1 MTEPTNQPV
10 LSIRDLVVE
19 FKTEK
24 GIIRALD
31 KISFD
36 VMAGESLGIVG
47 ESGCGKSVTALSI
60 LKLIPSPPGRIA
72 GGSILLDGT
81 EVVSQPENEMRKVR
95 GSLASMIFQEPMTAL
110 NPVYTIGNQMVEV
123 IRVHQKVSTAG
134 AKKQAVEMLRTVNI
148 ESPEKRIDQYP
159 HELSGGMRQRV
170 MIAMALSCSP
180 KLLIADEPTTALDV
194 TVQAQVMD
202 EIKRLQQEM
211 HMGLILITHDLGVIA
226 ETCSRVVVMYCGKI
240 IEISETEEL
249 YKNPQHPYTRGL
261 LDSIPR
267 VREEKL
273 KTLPTIKG
281 MVPDLADLPEGCR
294 FADRCPKVVEHCRSE
309 EPALKD
315 AGGRGKVACFC
326 PN

>member
-1 MTEPTNQPV
+1 MSESSHNP
-10 LSIRDLVVE
+10 LLRIRDLVVE

-36 VMAGESLGIVG
+36 VMPGESLGIVG

-60 LKLIPSPPGRIA
+60 LRLIPSPPGRIA
-72 GGSILLDGT
+72 GGRIELDGT
-81 EVVSQPENEMRKVR
+81 DVISQPEEEMRKVR
-95 GSLASMIFQEPMTAL
+95 GALASMIFQEPMTAL
-110 NPVYTIGNQMVEV
+110 NPVYSIGNQMVEV
-123 IRVHQKVSTAG
+123 IRVHRKVSKAEARKRAIG
-134 AKKQAVEMLRTVNI
+134 MLRTVNI

-226 ETCSRVVVMYCGKI
+226 ETCERVVVMYCGKI
-240 IEISETEEL
+240 IEVAESREL
-249 YKNPQHPYTRGL
+249 YENPKHPYTRGL
-261 LDSIPR
+261 LESIPR
-267 VREEKL
+267 IREEKL

-281 MVPDLADLPEGCR
+281 MVPDLADLPKGCR
-294 FADRCPKVVEHCRSE
+294 YADRCPKVEDRCRSE
-309 EPALKD
+309 EPPLED
-315 AGGRGKVACFC
+315 TESGGKVACFC